1 VIVDTHAHVS
11 SPDAERYPRQPIS
24 SGNSAMPDLV
34 EHARRIPAL
43 PAEKLLAENAGAGI
57 DATVVVQMFS
67 RYAYDNSYAADAV
80 ARHPGKLA
88 LVVTIDPT
96 MPDAAETL
104 SYWVRERGAHGV
116 RLLTSTHPDQPWLDD
131 PRTHGLWDLARALD
145 ITICVQIFA
154 DMAPRLRN
162 ILARF
167 PDQRVALDHLGY
179 PALDDGPP
187 YEKAA
192 PLFSLADYSNLCVKF
207 STDNIVA
214 AAKGKST
221 QRQFFERLVADFG
234 VSRLMWSSNYNMVY
248 SPGLKEQLAT
258 ALEIFSFLADGDRE
272 RVFGGNA
279 LRLWPTLNPE

>member
-1 VIVDTHAHVS
+1 MIIDTHAHVS
-11 SPDAERYPRQPIS
+11 SPDETRYPRQPVT
-24 SGNSAMPDLV
+24 SGNSAMPDLA
-34 EHARRIPAL
+34 EHAKRIPAL
-43 PAEKLLAENAGAGI
+43 PAEKLLAENAEAGI

-116 RLLTSTHPDQPWLDD
+116 RLLTSTHPDEPWLDD

-145 ITICVQIFA
+145 ITIIVQIFA
-154 DMAPRLRN
+154 DMANRLRN
-162 ILARF
+162 ILTRF
-167 PDQRVALDHLGY
+167 PDQPVALDHLGY

-192 PLFSLADYSNLCVKF
+192 PLFSLADYPNLSLKF
-207 STDNIVA
+207 STDNVIA

-221 QRQFFERLVADFG
+221 QQEFFERLVQAFG
-234 VSRLMWSSNYNMVY
+234 PLRLMWSSNYNMVY
-248 SPGLKEQLAT
+248 SPGLKEQFAT
-258 ALEIFSFLADGDRE
+258 ARRIMSFLSESERE
-272 RVFGGNA
+272 QVFGGNA
-279 LRLWPTLNPE
+279 LRLWPSLRPR